1 MESQSTTNGMFTSFP
16 QTGPTSIPQ
25 GAMVQ
30 SYQWKVPLQKFL
42 KGEPKALGTAQIMI
56 ALMNLSLGMIFA
68 FLPPSGYGQNYFL
81 WSTGYIFWGS
91 AFFIISG
98 SLSIAA
104 ENRTTSALV
113 QSSMAMNIVSSVVAG
128 LGIVFYSIN
137 LIFLFDS
144 FYFCHRN
151 CSYGSCCSAETIA
164 MGSNVFLLILNILQV
179 TISLTVSGFACKP
192 FCCTQSGI
200 AIFIPPPTCVPE
212 DSAAKVC
219 EGGTTLQSPAA
230 DTTALPG
237 SHPDSFI

>member
-42 KGEPKALGTAQIMI
+42 KGEPKALG
-56 ALMNLSLGMIFA
+56 
-68 FLPPSGYGQNYFL
+68 
-81 WSTGYIFWGS
+81 
-91 AFFIISG
+91 FIISG